1 MLTNYVKRYSPALG
15 RDMEYKTYG
24 DKGKAV
30 LVFPSQNGRFF
41 DYENMGMVDSIADY
55 IESGKIR
62 LVCVDSIDGE
72 TWSNAGGDPRWRI
85 EQHERWFHHV
95 IDEVI
100 PEQRRDGETFMVTG
114 CSMGGYHAGNFF
126 FRRPDIFDTLISLS
140 GLYHASFF
148 FGDYSDE
155 LVYNNSPLDFLT
167 WMPDDHYYLDIYRS
181 RRIICCVGRA
191 TGKPTSLTRPAAS
204 TPSCPG
210 RTCRIGPTTG
220 AGMSH
225 TTGHGGESRL
235 PIFSGRWSDKG
246 CLAMT

>member
-41 DYENMGMVDSIADY
+41 DYENMGMVGSIADY

-62 LVCVDSIDGE
+62 LICVDSIDGE
-72 TWSNAGGDPRWRI
+72 TWSNAEGDPRWRI

-167 WMPDDHYYLDIYRS
+167 WMPDDHYYLDIYRR
-181 RRIICCVGRA
+181 RRIICCVGQGDWEADLLDSTQRLDA
-191 TGKPTSLTRPAAS
+191 VLSRKNVPHWADYWGWDVSHDWPWWRKQIAYFLGKVV
-204 TPSCPG
+204 G
-210 RTCRIGPTTG
+210 
-220 AGMSH
+220 
-225 TTGHGGESRL
+225 
-235 PIFSGRWSDKG
+235 
-246 CLAMT
+246 

>member
-1 MLTNYVKRYSPALG
+1 
-15 RDMEYKTYG
+15 MEYKTYG

-62 LVCVDSIDGE
+62 LICVDSIDGE

-100 PEQRRDGETFMVTG
+100 PEQRRDGETFMATG

-126 FRRPDIFDTLISLS
+126 FRRPDVFDTLISLS

-148 FGDYSDE
+148 FGDYCDE

-181 RRIICCVGRA
+181 RRIICCVGQGDWEADLHDSTRRHDA
-191 TGKPTSLTRPAAS
+191 VQSRKTVPHWTDYWGWDVSHDWPWWRKQIAYFLGKVV
-204 TPSCPG
+204 G
-210 RTCRIGPTTG
+210 
-220 AGMSH
+220 
-225 TTGHGGESRL
+225 
-235 PIFSGRWSDKG
+235 
-246 CLAMT
+246 